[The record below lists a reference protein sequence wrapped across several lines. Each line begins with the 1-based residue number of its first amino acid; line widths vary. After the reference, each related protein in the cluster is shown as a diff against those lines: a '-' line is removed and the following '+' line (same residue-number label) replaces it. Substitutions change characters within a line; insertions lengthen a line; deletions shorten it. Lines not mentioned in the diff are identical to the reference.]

1 MRTYR
6 TTAASAVG
14 ALTVVLV
21 LALGGCT
28 STGPAGPAP
37 GPGSSSAA
45 PTPIPTPTPTA
56 APGTTG
62 SGSAAPTAPGTPT
75 GHVTP
80 SRAAQQLLRVTRSG
94 GFAGHRSSLDVLD
107 DGSWTLL
114 DGSAKPVGTG
124 KLTAARLDGLRAAVR
139 QVDFAH
145 PPPSA
150 TGGATVYDG
159 FTYAFTHD
167 GHEVVAADG
176 AIPPSLRKVLEAL
189 PSFDPSS
196 PPGD

>member
-6 TTAASAVG
+6 TAAASAVG
-14 ALTVVLV
+14 ALAVVLV

-28 STGPAGPAP
+28 STGAAEPAP
-37 GPGSSSAA
+37 GPGSSAL
-45 PTPIPTPTPTA
+45 TPTPTA

-62 SGSAAPTAPGTPT
+62 SGSAGTATPTAPGTPT

-80 SRAAQQLLRVTRSG
+80 SNARQQLLRVTRSG
-94 GFAGHRSSLDVLD
+94 GFAGHRSTLDVLD

-114 DGSAKPVGTG
+114 DGAAKPVGTG

-145 PPPSA
+145 PPPAA
-150 TGGATVYDG
+150 TGGGTVYDG

-167 GHEVVAADG
+167 GHEVLAADG
-176 AIPPSLRKVLEAL
+176 AMPPSLRKVLDAL
-189 PSFDPSS
+189 PPFDP
-196 PPGD
+196 GQRG

>member
-6 TTAASAVG
+6 TAAASAVG
-14 ALTVVLV
+14 ALAVVLV

-28 STGPAGPAP
+28 STGPAGPDPAP

-45 PTPIPTPTPTA
+45 PTPTA

-62 SGSAAPTAPGTPT
+62 SATAAPTAPGTPT
-75 GHVTP
+75 GRATP
-80 SRAAQQLLRVTRSG
+80 SRAAQLLRVTRSG
-94 GFAGHRSSLDVLD
+94 GFAGHRSTLDVLD

-139 QVDFAH
+139 QVDFVH
-145 PPPSA
+145 PPPAA

-159 FTYAFTHD
+159 FTYAFAHA
-167 GHEVVAADG
+167 GHEVTASDG
-176 AIPPSLRKVLEAL
+176 AIPPSLRKILDAL
-189 PSFDPSS
+189 PSFDPTS
-196 PPGD
+196 PPSD